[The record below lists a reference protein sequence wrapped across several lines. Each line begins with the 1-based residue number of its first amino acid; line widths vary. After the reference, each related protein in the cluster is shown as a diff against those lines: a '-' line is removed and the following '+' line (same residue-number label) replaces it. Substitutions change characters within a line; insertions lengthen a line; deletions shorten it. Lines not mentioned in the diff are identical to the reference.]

1 MIRLLPM
8 GMESPETAAR
18 LMTPTATAK
27 APVVVG
33 VCLEPHAGLKNREVN
48 MVTVLSEFICRIF
61 SAVAFRMRQPQ
72 PLYAPLPR
80 RPRAGVDL

>member
-8 GMESPETAAR
+8 GMEFPETAAR

-33 VCLEPHAGLKNREVN
+33 VCLAPHAGLRNREVN
-48 MVTVLSEFICRIF
+48 MVTVLSELICRIF
-61 SAVAFRMRQPQ
+61 SALAFSTRQPQ
-72 PLYAPLPR
+72 PLYVPLPLYPTSTCWR
-80 RPRAGVDL
+80 